1 MEKYHFEISQ
11 ELEQMREQFRV
22 LTEKVEKQNII
33 SEKQLRTSMRSKMRS
48 YDFLETWVPIAVLVV
63 GCPMVMLSA
72 HRVGMSEWV
81 LVMTAV
87 YGLLGISLLAIKKV
101 LQDKM
106 LNYKGDLK
114 QFVTGVRTVK
124 RWHIRSGIISVSVI
138 LPYFILFFMD
148 YFKAFFARFERINV
162 ESLIIAVVYVLFVIA
177 VAICVETRKRRV
189 LDDIIKEIEE

>member
-48 YDFLETWVPIAVLVV
+48 YDFLETWVQIAVLVV

-148 YFKAFFARFERINV
+148 YFKAFFSRFESINV

>member
-11 ELEQMREQFRV
+11 ELEQMREQFRA

-48 YDFLETWVPIAVLVV
+48 YDFLETWVQVAVLVV

-114 QFVTGVRTVK
+114 QFVAGVRTVK
-124 RWHIRSGIISVSVI
+124 RWHIRSGIISVAVI

-148 YFKAFFARFERINV
+148 YFKAFFARFESINV

>member
-48 YDFLETWVPIAVLVV
+48 YDFLETWVQVAVLVV

-114 QFVTGVRTVK
+114 QFVAGVRTVK
-124 RWHIRSGIISVSVI
+124 RWHIRSGIISVAVI

-148 YFKAFFARFERINV
+148 YFKAFFARFESINV
-162 ESLIIAVVYVLFVIA
+162 GSLIIAVVYVLFVIA

>member
-48 YDFLETWVPIAVLVV
+48 YDFLETWVQVAVLVV

-114 QFVTGVRTVK
+114 QFVAGVRTVK
-124 RWHIRSGIISVSVI
+124 RWHIRSGIISVAVI

-148 YFKAFFARFERINV
+148 YFKAFFARFEGINV

>member
-48 YDFLETWVPIAVLVV
+48 YDFLETWVQIAVLVV

-148 YFKAFFARFERINV
+148 YFKAFFARFESINV
-162 ESLIIAVVYVLFVIA
+162 DSLIIAVVYVLFVIA

>member
-1 MEKYHFEISQ
+1 
-11 ELEQMREQFRV
+11 MREQFRV

-48 YDFLETWVPIAVLVV
+48 YDFLETWVQIAVLVV

-148 YFKAFFARFERINV
+148 YFKAFFARFESINV

>member
-33 SEKQLRTSMRSKMRS
+33 SEKQLRTSMRSKIRS
-48 YDFLETWVPIAVLVV
+48 YDFLETWVQIAVLVV

-114 QFVTGVRTVK
+114 QFVAGVRTVK
-124 RWHIRSGIISVSVI
+124 RWHIRSGIISVAVI

-148 YFKAFFARFERINV
+148 YFKALFARFESMNV

>member
-48 YDFLETWVPIAVLVV
+48 YDFLETWVQIAVLVV

-148 YFKAFFARFERINV
+148 YFKAFFARFENINV

>member
-48 YDFLETWVPIAVLVV
+48 YDFLETWVQIAVLVV

-114 QFVTGVRTVK
+114 QFVAGVRTVK
-124 RWHIRSGIISVSVI
+124 RWHIRSGIISVAVI

-148 YFKAFFARFERINV
+148 YFKAFFARFESINV

>member
-48 YDFLETWVPIAVLVV
+48 YDFLETWVQIAVLVV

>member
-33 SEKQLRTSMRSKMRS
+33 SEKKLRTSMRSKMRS
-48 YDFLETWVPIAVLVV
+48 YDFLETWVQIAVLVV

-148 YFKAFFARFERINV
+148 YFKAFFARFESINV

>member
-1 MEKYHFEISQ
+1 MEKYPFEISQ

-48 YDFLETWVPIAVLVV
+48 YDFLETWVQIAVLVV

-148 YFKAFFARFERINV
+148 YFKAFFARFESINV

>member
-48 YDFLETWVPIAVLVV
+48 YDFLETWVQIAVLVV

-148 YFKAFFARFERINV
+148 YFKAFFARFESINV

>member
-48 YDFLETWVPIAVLVV
+48 YDFLETWVQVAVLVV

>member
-33 SEKQLRTSMRSKMRS
+33 SEKQLRTSMRSKIRS
-48 YDFLETWVPIAVLVV
+48 YDFLETWVQIAVLVV

-114 QFVTGVRTVK
+114 QFVAGVRTVK

-148 YFKAFFARFERINV
+148 YFKAFFARFENINV

>member
-48 YDFLETWVPIAVLVV
+48 YDFLETWVQIAVLVV

-148 YFKAFFARFERINV
+148 YFKAFFARFESINV
-162 ESLIIAVVYVLFVIA
+162 ESLIIAVVYVLLVIA

>member
-48 YDFLETWVPIAVLVV
+48 YDFLETWVQIADLVV

-148 YFKAFFARFERINV
+148 YFKAFFARFESINV

>member
-48 YDFLETWVPIAVLVV
+48 YDFLETWVQIAVLVV

-72 HRVGMSEWV
+72 HKVGMSEWV

-148 YFKAFFARFERINV
+148 YFKAFFARFESINV

>member
-1 MEKYHFEISQ
+1 MERDDFEISQ

-33 SEKQLRTSMRSKMRS
+33 SEKQLRTSMRSKIRS
-48 YDFLETWVPIAVLVV
+48 YDFLETWVQIAVLVV

-114 QFVTGVRTVK
+114 QFVAGVRTVK
-124 RWHIRSGIISVSVI
+124 RWHIRSGIISVAVI

-148 YFKAFFARFERINV
+148 YFKAFFARFESINV

>member
-48 YDFLETWVPIAVLVV
+48 YDFLETWVQIAVLVV

-148 YFKAFFARFERINV
+148 YFKAFFARFESINV

-189 LDDIIKEIEE
+189 LDDIIKDIEE

>member
-33 SEKQLRTSMRSKMRS
+33 SEKQLRTSMRSKIRS
-48 YDFLETWVPIAVLVV
+48 YDFLETWVQIAVLVV

-114 QFVTGVRTVK
+114 QFVAGVRTVK
-124 RWHIRSGIISVSVI
+124 RWHIRSGIISVAVI

-148 YFKAFFARFERINV
+148 YFKAFFARFESINV

>member
-48 YDFLETWVPIAVLVV
+48 YDFLETWVQVAVLVV

-114 QFVTGVRTVK
+114 QFVAGVRTVK

-148 YFKAFFARFERINV
+148 YFKAFFARFESINV

>member
-48 YDFLETWVPIAVLVV
+48 YDFLETWVQIAVLVV

-87 YGLLGISLLAIKKV
+87 YGLLGISLLVIKKV

-148 YFKAFFARFERINV
+148 YFKAFFARFESINV

>member
-48 YDFLETWVPIAVLVV
+48 YDFLETWVQVAVLVV

-114 QFVTGVRTVK
+114 QFVAGVRTVK
-124 RWHIRSGIISVSVI
+124 RWHIRSGIISVAVI

-148 YFKAFFARFERINV
+148 YFKAFFARFESINV